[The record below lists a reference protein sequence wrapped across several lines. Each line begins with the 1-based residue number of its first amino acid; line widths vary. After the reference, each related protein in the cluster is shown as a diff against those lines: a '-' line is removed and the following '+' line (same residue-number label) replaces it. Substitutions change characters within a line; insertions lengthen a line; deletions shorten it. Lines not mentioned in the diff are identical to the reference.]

1 MTDKKND
8 IIIKS
13 GTWYEELKDNG
24 RLDHIYYSDEMLE
37 MLGYTHE
44 EFPDTL
50 EALIEHM
57 HPDDVNI
64 MLQGAIDAA
73 TRVIDGYD
81 VEYRIRNK
89 KGEYILVN
97 ATGKFIETPPGR
109 PNIMHGSVID
119 ISDLR
124 VGGNSLSD
132 RISRDYVEKVNKS
145 ELVDAVYQIMGAARW
160 QAVYDEKGEARSVLW
175 SDEFRRM
182 LGYNSVEDFPN
193 TSEALFEAVYPDDI
207 VKLEKHIYKV
217 EHTNEPDRIFEEEY
231 RINRKDG
238 NTIWIRTICK
248 KFFNKN
254 GTPNEVI
261 GVIYDITNDKIAE
274 RQRHLIDILSREFTS
289 VWYISARSHKMTLI
303 QQNDRENT
311 TASVITEG
319 LQYDSYEKMFD
330 NYIENHVDD
339 VDKDRVR
346 KEVSFG
352 NLITRVKE
360 GELYPINY
368 LRDNLDGTKSY
379 FQICFIRV
387 VHDTGKLYF
396 ACAFRDVDKMIRS
409 EMEQAEEANQ
419 AKSNFL
425 FNMSHDIRTPMNAII
440 GFTELAI
447 KKQDD
452 KELLNKYLSNIQAS
466 GQSLLDIL
474 NSVLEMAKI
483 ESNQIE
489 VTRKPTDVPEF
500 YKSVLTMFED
510 NLEKNKLKLEYTSNV
525 KHNLIFMDRTHAE
538 EVMMNLISNA
548 IKYTPGGGT
557 IKVKVSEEQGPTPE
571 ECYLTTFIEDNGI
584 GMSKEFLDHVYDVFS
599 RERTANT
606 VNTSGTGLGLA
617 ISKRLVDLMGGTI
630 NIDSKLG
637 RGTKISITILHKIAE
652 DDAEAYGG
660 SDELDMSTLR
670 GKRILLA
677 EDNDLNA
684 EIATELLEDEGFEV
698 ERACDGAECV
708 SLLKRRPTDH
718 FDVVFMDI
726 QMPKLDGYES
736 AKLIR
741 EFDDEKKAGI
751 PIIAVTA
758 NAFDEDRHK
767 AMISGMNAHIAKPFE
782 INKVFKTMNNVLKFK
797 DYYVNSEK
805 VETFKDKYI
814 KLGCKC
820 GCFVY
825 KVYGDEDILYVDNT
839 TLEIFGCKTK
849 DEFME
854 LVGGSFKTLVHPDD
868 IDKVEEEIIKQQN
881 NVDDGVDYVS
891 YRITKAD
898 GEVRDAIDVGCK
910 IFDGKEFVFYVYIA
924 DITDVREEKGA

>member
-8 IIIKS
+8 IVIKS

-89 KGEYILVN
+89 AGDYVLVN

-124 VGGNSLSD
+124 VGGDTLSD
-132 RISRDYVEKVNKS
+132 RISRYYVEKVNKS

-160 QAVYDEKGEARSVLW
+160 QAVYDEKGETRSVFW
-175 SDEFRRM
+175 SDEFRHM

-217 EHTNEPDRIFEEEY
+217 EHTNEPDMIFEEEY

-303 QQNDRENT
+303 QQNDREST

-379 FQICFIRV
+379 FQVCFIRV

-452 KELLNKYLSNIQAS
+452 KALLNKYLSNIQAS

-510 NLEKNKLKLEYTSNV
+510 SIERNKLKMEYTSNV
-525 KHNLIFMDRTHAE
+525 KHNLILMDRTHAE

-548 IKYTPGGGT
+548 IKYTPEGGT

-584 GMSKEFLDHVYDVFS
+584 GMSKEFMDHVYDVFS
-599 RERTANT
+599 RERTADT

-637 RGTKISITILHKIAE
+637 RGTKISITALHKIAE

-698 ERACDGAECV
+698 ERACDGTECV

-797 DYYVNSEK
+797 DYYVNAEK

-825 KVYGDEDILYVDNT
+825 KVHGDEDIRYVDNT

-854 LVGGSFKTLVHPDD
+854 HVGGSFKTLVHPDD
-868 IDKVEEEIIKQQN
+868 IDRVEAEIVKQQN
-881 NVDDGVDYVS
+881 STDDGVDYVS

-898 GEVRDAIDVGCK
+898 GEVREVIDVGCK

>member
-217 EHTNEPDRIFEEEY
+217 EHTNEPGRIFEEEY

>member
-1 MTDKKND
+1 MIDKKND

-24 RLDHIYYSDEMLE
+24 RIENIYYSDEMLD

-50 EALIEHM
+50 EALIEHI
-57 HPDDVNI
+57 HPDDVKI
-64 MLQGAIDAA
+64 MLQGAIDAG
-73 TRVIDGYD
+73 TRVTDRYD
-81 VEYRIRNK
+81 VEYRILNK
-89 KGEYILVN
+89 QGEYVLVN
-97 ATGKFIETPPGR
+97 ATGKFIETPKGR

-119 ISDLR
+119 ISGIHS
-124 VGGNSLSD
+124 GGNMIDDKIAL
-132 RISRDYVEKVNKS
+132 DYIERAVKS
-145 ELVDAVYQIMGAARW
+145 ELVDAAYQIMGAARW
-160 QAVYDEKGEARSVLW
+160 QAVYNERGEARRIFF
-175 SDEFRRM
+175 SDEFRHM
-182 LGYNSVEDFPN
+182 LGYNSEEDFPN
-193 TSEALFEAVYPDDI
+193 TKEALFSVVYPDDI

-217 EHTNEPDRIFEEEY
+217 EHTNDPDKIFEEEY
-231 RINRKDG
+231 RVNRRDG
-238 NTIWIRTICK
+238 SIIWIRTICK
-248 KFFNKN
+248 KFFNKD
-254 GTPNEVI
+254 GSPNEVI
-261 GVIYDITNDKIAE
+261 GVVHDITNDKIAE
-274 RQRHLIDILSREFTS
+274 RQKHLIDVLSREFTS

-303 QQNDRENT
+303 QQNEDKGT
-311 TASVITEG
+311 TGSVITEG
-319 LQYDSYEKMFD
+319 LQYDSYERMFD
-330 NYIENHVDD
+330 NYIDKHVDD
-339 VDKDRVR
+339 VDKERVR

-368 LRDNLDGTKSY
+368 LRNNVDGSKSY
-379 FQICFIRV
+379 FQICFTRI
-387 VHDTGKLYF
+387 VHDTGKLF
-396 ACAFRDVDKMIRS
+396 FVCAFRDVDKMIRS

-452 KELLNKYLSNIQAS
+452 KELLNKYLNNIRSS

-483 ESNQIE
+483 ENNQID

-500 YKSVLTMFED
+500 YQRILTMFQD
-510 NLEKNKLKLEYTSNV
+510 NIEKNKLTLTYTSDV
-525 KHNLIFMDRTHAE
+525 KHNLIYMDRTHAE

-548 IKYTPGGGT
+548 VKYTPEGGT
-557 IKVKVSEEQGPTPE
+557 IKVKVTEEQGPTPE
-571 ECYLTTFIEDNGI
+571 ECYLNTFIEDNGI

-599 RERTANT
+599 RERTAET
-606 VNTSGTGLGLA
+606 VNVSGTGLGLA
-617 ISKRLVDLMGGTI
+617 ISKNLVNLMGGTI

-637 RGTKISITILHKIAE
+637 KGTKISITVLHRIA
-652 DDAEAYGG
+652 DDDVEAYGG
-660 SDELDMSTLR
+660 ADELDMSKLR

-698 ERACDGAECV
+698 ERACDGAECIAI
-708 SLLKRRPTDH
+708 LKNRPTNH

-726 QMPKLDGYES
+726 QMPKLDGYEA

-758 NAFDEDRHK
+758 NAFDEDKHK
-767 AMISGMNAHIAKPFE
+767 AIMSGMNAHIAKPFDIE
-782 INKVFKTMNNVLKFK
+782 KVFRTVNNVLKFK
-797 DYYVNSEK
+797 NYYVNFDK

-820 GCFVY
+820 GSFVY
-825 KVYGDEDILYVDNT
+825 KVYGNEDILYVDNT

-854 LVGGSFKTLVHPDD
+854 HVGGSFKTLVHPDD
-868 IDKVEEEIIKQQN
+868 IDKVEAEIVRQQN
-881 NVDDGVDYVS
+881 SVDDGVDYVG
-891 YRITKAD
+891 YRIKRAD

-910 IFDGKEFVFYVYIA
+910 IFNGKEFVFYIFIA
-924 DITDVREEKGA
+924 DVTDIQEEKRF